1 MLQFPSPAPVHSLPI
16 RFIQS
21 INQFLTHRY
30 KYAPLLQRSAALL
43 YWEGTDYQPTN
54 ICNHKQYIQKNP
66 LRKSKEITSH
76 GR

>member
-1 MLQFPSPAPVHSLPI
+1 
-16 RFIQS
+16 
-21 INQFLTHRY
+21 
-30 KYAPLLQRSAALL
+30 LLQRSTTLL
-43 YWEGTDYQPTN
+43 YLEGTDYQPTN